1 MAISISNISPLAFQS
16 ACFHGKNHIQ
26 FPSPN
31 NTFGS
36 LPLRFRSYRVRNI
49 SITKASSPVN
59 ASSSLE
65 FDVVIIGAGIIGL
78 TIARQFLHESD
89 LSVALVD
96 AAVPCSGA
104 TGAGQGYIWM
114 ANKTPG
120 SDIWELAVR
129 SQKLW
134 NMLAESIQNE
144 GLSPLETLGWK
155 RTGSLMVGRT
165 LEESEMLRD
174 RVRRLAEA
182 GMEVE
187 YLSGY
192 SLVLKEPALDV
203 GKGGG
208 AAFLPDDSQLDAHRA
223 VAFIEKGNR
232 NFALKGRYAEFYH
245 NPVISLVRSGS
256 TGEVEGIRTS
266 KKTLYSKK
274 AIVVAAGSWSGS
286 LMEDLLRGSNVV
298 LDVPVEPR
306 KGHLIVVENFN
317 SLKLNH
323 GLMEVGYVS
332 HQKAALHTPPSV
344 PGVADHEQ
352 ILSISMTA
360 TMDPVG
366 NLVLGS
372 SRQFSG
378 FSTVV
383 DHSIINRIWDHAGE
397 FFPAL
402 REISLKD
409 FTESTRV
416 RVGLRPYMPDGR
428 PIIGPVPA
436 IPKLLI
442 ATGHEGGGL
451 SLALGTAEMITD
463 MVLGNALKIDCAPFL
478 VGNRFSR

>member
-1 MAISISNISPLAFQS
+1 MAISLSSISGLAFQS
-16 ACFHGKNHIQ
+16 ASFHGRNNTR
-26 FPSPN
+26 FPSRN
-31 NTFGS
+31 N
-36 LPLRFRSYRVRNI
+36 
-49 SITKASSPVN
+49 
-59 ASSSLE
+59 
-65 FDVVIIGAGIIGL
+65 FDVVIVGAGIIGL
-78 TIARQFLHESD
+78 TIARQLLHESD

-96 AAVPCSGA
+96 AAVPCAGA

-114 ANKTPG
+114 AHKTPG

-155 RTGSLMVGRT
+155 RTGSLLVGRT
-165 LEESEMLRD
+165 LEKSAMLRD
-174 RVRRLAEA
+174 RVRHFAEA

-187 YLSGY
+187 YLSGH
-192 SLVLKEPALDV
+192 SLVLKEPALDI

-232 NFALKGRYAEFYH
+232 SFALKGRYAEFYH
-245 NPVISLVRSGS
+245 DPVISLVRSGS

-266 KKTLYSKK
+266 KKILYSKK
-274 AIVVAAGSWSGS
+274 AIVIAAGSWSGS

-298 LDVPVEPR
+298 LDVPVKPR
-306 KGHLIVVENFN
+306 KGHLLVVENFN
-317 SLKLNH
+317 SFCLNH

-332 HQKAALHTPPSV
+332 HQKTALHPPSSM
-344 PGVADHEQ
+344 PGVADDAQ
-352 ILSISMTA
+352 NLSISMTA

-383 DHSIINRIWDHAGE
+383 DHSIINRIWDRARE

-402 REISLKD
+402 REISLND
-409 FTESTRV
+409 FAESRRV

-463 MVLGNALKIDCAPFL
+463 MVLGTSLKVDCAPFS
-478 VGNRFSR
+478 VENRFSK